1 MDSANEC
8 FSGCARWH
16 NAANMNGRAIPGAY
30 IFGLYVCDKEMSW
43 PHHIG
48 ETHQPDWV
56 VYVRLCA
63 LVEDKRLNNFKNIL
77 KKREV
82 QSTLDRFLTS
92 PLAKRQRPATEE
104 EDTYCTLNKLWKF
117 GRRIVKTLCTYLQ
130 FNSIKCIIYFQ
141 YNSVKIVSFSFYFPF
156 SFIQLGSCSSQPLLS
171 FCPFIV
177 CSLLFYKTYL

>member
-1 MDSANEC
+1 
-8 FSGCARWH
+8 
-16 NAANMNGRAIPGAY
+16 MNGRAIPGAY
-30 IFGLYVCDKEMSW
+30 LFRLYVCDKEMSW

-48 ETHQPDWV
+48 ETRQPEWV

-63 LVEDKRLNNFKNIL
+63 LVEDKCLNHFKNIL

-82 QSTLDRFLTS
+82 QSPLDRFFTS

-104 EDTYCTLNKLWKF
+104 EETYCTLNKLWKF
-117 GRRIVKTLCTYLQ
+117 RRRIVKTLCTYLQ

-141 YNSVKIVSFSFYFPF
+141 YNSVKIVSFSFYFSF
-156 SFIQLGSCSSQPLLS
+156 SFIQLVRGLSQPLVS

-177 CSLLFYKTYL
+177 CFLLFYKTYL